1 MGFYYH
7 VVPAV
12 RCIKQG
18 YDGGKVVVPLFP
30 VDGCRVSC
38 WGGGVGGGGQWIQL
52 ASTYMQ
58 YNLV

>member
-38 WGGGVGGGGQWIQL
+38 WGGGVGGGGAVDTIG
-52 ASTYMQ
+52 
-58 YNLV
+58 